1 MLGSSRKGAKFYSV
15 GKGMVGREGKGRE
28 GKEKEGQ
35 RRGGEGRGREG
46 TGLRTAGAYPC
57 RKRPLQ
63 GGKHALVS
71 PA

>member
-15 GKGMVGREGKGRE
+15 GKGRVGKGGEGERREGK
-28 GKEKEGQ
+28 
-35 RRGGEGRGREG
+35 RRAEEGRGGEG